1 MPYQISIIQGPPGT
15 GKTQT
20 ILNIIANLLVVGK
33 TMQIVSNNNS
43 ATLNVLEK
51 LSNPAYSM
59 GFLVA
64 TLGKSDN
71 KKAFIDNQT
80 GRYPSLADWKL
91 NSNEQSD
98 LKIKIQNHVSELS
111 AVFSAQER
119 IAQAREELDSLS
131 LEMKYFDQ
139 YRIEADL
146 KIPDIKIRHR
156 VGGEKIMQLWRECR
170 EFSERKRAIS
180 LWFKIKGMFLFG
192 IADWSLYKEDILTI
206 TTFLQ
211 NMFYHSRHLE
221 LSNEIAKLETY
232 LASINAKS
240 KMTVLTE
247 CSMAYLRAKIFE
259 RYGNKQERPMFS
271 EDDLWKN
278 ADAVVKE
285 YPIILSTTF
294 SSCSSL
300 QGVTYDYLIMDEAS
314 QVDIAT
320 GALAFSC
327 AKNAVIVGD
336 LKQLPNVITKDSKE
350 RCDAIF
356 NSYNLSQYY
365 SFSENSFLKSVCGIF
380 CDTPQTLL
388 REHYRCHPK
397 IIGFCNQKF
406 YNNELVIMTEDYGE
420 KDTLTVFK
428 TVEGNHRRE
437 RVNQRQ
443 IDVTIREA
451 LPVLSDLNSQD
462 VGIIAPYRDQVT
474 AITQQLDSFP
484 AEIDTVHKFQGR
496 EKDTILLTT
505 VDDEATDFSDD
516 PYMLNVAVS
525 RAKKRLC
532 LVVSGNKQPADSNI
546 GDLISYIDYNNFKII
561 KSEIRSVF
569 DLLYRQYT
577 DARIAFLKKYPNSV
591 HTSETLMYDAI
602 VDILKR
608 YSILSLDIIS
618 HKPLYTLI
626 RDFKLLNDVEYKYV
640 MNPATH
646 LDFLIYNK
654 ISKMPVLAIEVD
666 GFSYHKPETKQHKRD
681 EIKNRILE
689 LYGIPLLRFPTN
701 GSEECM
707 KIEQFLSTYAI
718 GRM

>member
-1 MPYQISIIQGPPGT
+1 
-15 GKTQT
+15 
-20 ILNIIANLLVVGK
+20 
-33 TMQIVSNNNS
+33 MQIVSNNNS